1 MTPRRVRRTGRRR
14 ARTRAGTR
22 GGRRPGTARTRPART
37 AAERSRRAPRP
48 RRATPHPSD
57 RWNRATVTRP
67 RAAPALL
74 PRAGRCVPYPVARRR
89 ASRRKKVKR
98 PRTDP
103 YPTRNPTAPRTTG
116 GSRIRPIRA
125 PHHPARARDAD
136 HPFRDRIRL
145 DIRLTSGAR
154 GTRAPQQ
161 PGSSGQ
167 PDAIPLLLACFAGR
181 IVENL
186 KRFLQVRRP
195 PSRIVVNTRS
205 RYATRIGRVPG
216 ESARAYEPLDSAER
230 AALHHIRAAAHR
242 VTESETRGRTLYL
255 IHVTR
260 LCCVVFCGL
269 RVRRQSGARGHDP
282 CRRV

>member
-1 MTPRRVRRTGRRR
+1 MDAKPTAERLTSHAALGSINWRTNQSLQRAVQLCLARIGQRRTVHASIHCRRRGEVRRVSSVWCQPRAVAFLYSMTGCGAETHRASPQPR
-14 ARTRAGTR
+14 ARVDGCGSRYARAGTR

-37 AAERSRRAPRP
+37 AAERNRRAPRP

-125 PHHPARARDAD
+125 PHHPARARDSSAG
-136 HPFRDRIRL
+136 R
-145 DIRLTSGAR
+145 
-154 GTRAPQQ
+154 
-161 PGSSGQ
+161 GSSVSG
-167 PDAIPLLLACFAGR
+167 PHPANIRRARDPGTAATGVERTTGR
-181 IVENL
+181 
-186 KRFLQVRRP
+186 
-195 PSRIVVNTRS
+195 
-205 RYATRIGRVPG
+205 
-216 ESARAYEPLDSAER
+216 
-230 AALHHIRAAAHR
+230 
-242 VTESETRGRTLYL
+242 
-255 IHVTR
+255 
-260 LCCVVFCGL
+260 
-269 RVRRQSGARGHDP
+269 
-282 CRRV
+282 